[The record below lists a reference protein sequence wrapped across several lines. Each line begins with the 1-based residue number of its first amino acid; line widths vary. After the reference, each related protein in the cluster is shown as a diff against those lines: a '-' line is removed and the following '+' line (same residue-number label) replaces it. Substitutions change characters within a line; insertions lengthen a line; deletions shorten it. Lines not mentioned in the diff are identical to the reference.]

1 MQVIAKNRSERCWR
15 VSEDP
20 THYHHGLS
28 SEEMNLGS
36 YSLADLARELDD
48 GACVGDHR
56 VTQEEVIK
64 GQRAIKKACEAVG
77 SDESFFGDL
86 L

>member
-1 MQVIAKNRSERCWR
+1 
-15 VSEDP
+15 
-20 THYHHGLS
+20 
-28 SEEMNLGS
+28 MNLGS